1 MSAAADTDGS
11 GFKSQGAY
19 DFPQYSRVCVV
30 PRMIAPRRGHSKLQ
44 GADHSFS
51 KVCGS
56 TPQDSLQTDSVNA
69 VFSLSSRKP
78 RVLQLANQPATR
90 KR

>member
-44 GADHSFS
+44 GACDNTQNS
-51 KVCGS
+51 GNR
-56 TPQDSLQTDSVNA
+56 P
-69 VFSLSSRKP
+69 
-78 RVLQLANQPATR
+78 
-90 KR
+90 